1 MTDLP
6 VQGVTPSRAPHG
18 TDRLLQ
24 NLRDYA
30 AAVFALTW
38 QRQGTF
44 LSMALLTAAFFDAW
58 FAALFFSINI
68 TCEIV
73 DF

>member
-1 MTDLP
+1 MTALP
-6 VQGVTPSRAPHG
+6 DRDVKPRAAG
-18 TDRLLQ
+18 TERLLQ

-30 AAVFALTW
+30 DAVFALTW

-68 TCEIV
+68 ICEASIC
-73 DF
+73 